1 MGRVIELELT
11 DMAYGGAAVG
21 RHEGRVVFVPY
32 AIAGERVRVE
42 IVEEKKRYA
51 QARFIEVL
59 TPSPDRAQPPCPHFG
74 PGPEGPCGGCQW
86 QHIAYPAQVHLK
98 QAILADQLRRIG
110 GFSDLSLLPPV
121 PSPSPWAYR
130 NQARF
135 GVGRDGRL
143 GYRALN
149 SQRLIPIRECHIIDP
164 RLLALFQ
171 SLDLEPAG
179 LNGVT
184 LRVGTV
190 TEELMLVLE
199 VAGDEL
205 PAVETD
211 LPLSCVLQFEDG
223 SSVVLVGEGD
233 WREEVAGRRFRVSA
247 GSFFQVNTPLA
258 EKLVERVLSTLAL
271 TGRET
276 VLEAY
281 SGVGLFTAFL
291 APHAARVIAMES
303 NPSAVADAQ
312 INLDEFNHIELYQA
326 EAEEVLPVL
335 EVALDAAVLDPP
347 RTGCA
352 PAVIDA
358 LIRLRPSRLVYV
370 SCDPATLARDCRRLA
385 AGGYRLA
392 ATQLVDMF
400 PQTYHIE
407 SVSLLIA
414 QD

>member
-1 MGRVIELELT
+1 MGQVIDLELT

-51 QARFIEVL
+51 QARFMEVL
-59 TPSPDRAQPPCPHFG
+59 TPSPDRVQPPCPHFG

-86 QHIAYPAQVHLK
+86 QHIAYPAQVRFK

-110 GFSDLSLLPPV
+110 GFSNPPLLPPV

-135 GVGRDGRL
+135 GVSPDGRL
-143 GYRALN
+143 GYRAMN
-149 SQRLIPIRECHIIDP
+149 SQRILPIRECHIIDP

-184 LRVGTV
+184 LRVGTA

-199 VAGDEL
+199 IAGDEL

-233 WREEVAGRRFRVSA
+233 LVEEVAGRRFRVSA

-258 EKLVERVLSTLAL
+258 EKLVERVLSYLAL

-291 APHAARVIAMES
+291 APHAARVIAIES
-303 NPSAVADAQ
+303 DPSAVADAQ
-312 INLDEFNHIELYQA
+312 VNLDEFNHIELYQA
-326 EAEEVLPVL
+326 EAEEVLPML
-335 EVALDAAVLDPP
+335 GVALDAAVLDPP

-407 SVSLLIA
+407 SVSLLVA

>member
-1 MGRVIELELT
+1 MGQVIDLELT

-21 RHEGRVVFVPY
+21 RREGRVVFVPY

-51 QARFIEVL
+51 QARLMEIL
-59 TPSPDRAQPPCPHFG
+59 TPSPDRVQPPCPHFG
-74 PGPEGPCGGCQW
+74 PGPEGPCGSCQW
-86 QHIAYPAQVHLK
+86 QHIAYPAQVRFK

-135 GVGRDGRL
+135 GVSPDGRL
-143 GYRALN
+143 GYRAMN
-149 SQRLIPIRECHIIDP
+149 SQRILPIRECHIIDP
-164 RLLALFQ
+164 RLLTLFQ

-184 LRVGTV
+184 LRVGTA
-190 TEELMLVLE
+190 TDELMLVLE
-199 VAGDEL
+199 VAGDER

-233 WREEVAGRRFRVSA
+233 LMEEVAGRRFQVSA

-258 EKLVERVLSTLAL
+258 EKLVERVLNYLAL

-291 APHAARVIAMES
+291 APQAARVIAIES

-352 PAVIDA
+352 PAVMDA

>member
-21 RHEGRVVFVPY
+21 RYEGRVVFVPY

-51 QARFIEVL
+51 QARLIDVL
-59 TPSPDRAQPPCPHFG
+59 APSPDRVQPPCPHFG

-86 QHIAYPAQVHLK
+86 QHIAYPAQVRFK
-98 QAILADQLRRIG
+98 QAILADQLQRIG
-110 GFSDLSLLPPV
+110 GFSDPPLLSPV
-121 PSPSPWAYR
+121 PSPSPWGYR

-135 GVGRDGRL
+135 GVSPDGQL
-143 GYRALN
+143 GYRAMN
-149 SQRLIPIRECHIIDP
+149 SQRIIPIRECHIIDP

-171 SLDLEPAG
+171 ALDLEPAG
-179 LNGVT
+179 LEGVT
-184 LRVGTV
+184 LRLGTA

-199 VAGDEL
+199 MAGDEV
-205 PAVETD
+205 PALETD
-211 LPLSCVLQFEDG
+211 MPLSCVLLFRDG

-233 WREEVAGRRFRVSA
+233 LVEEVAGRRFHISA
-247 GSFFQVNTPLA
+247 GSFFQVNTHLA
-258 EKLVERVLSTLAL
+258 EKLVERVLSYLAL
-271 TGRET
+271 TGCET

-291 APHAARVIAMES
+291 APHAARVIAIES

-312 INLDEFNHIELYQA
+312 VNLDEFNHIELYQA
-326 EAEEVLPVL
+326 EVEEVLPVL
-335 EVALDAAVLDPP
+335 EMALDAAVLDPP
-347 RTGCA
+347 RAGCA

-358 LIRLRPSRLVYV
+358 LIRLRPPRIVYV
-370 SCDPATLARDCRRLA
+370 SCDPATLARDCKRLA
-385 AGGYRLA
+385 MGGYRLA

-407 SVSLLIA
+407 SVSLLTA
-414 QD
+414 QS